1 MKVKLYTAPGCGY
14 CLIIENFLKKNNV
27 EYKKIDISKDEKEK
41 EQLIKKVGKKTV
53 PVTEIDE
60 KTIVG
65 FKMTEIKEVLGI
77 K

>member
-1 MKVKLYTAPGCGY
+1 MAVKLFTTPGCGY
-14 CLIIENFLKKNNV
+14 CLLIENFLKKNDV

-41 EQLIKKVGKKTV
+41 EKLIKKVGKKTV
-53 PVTEIDE
+53 PVTEING

-65 FKMTEIKEVLGI
+65 FKMAEIKEALGI